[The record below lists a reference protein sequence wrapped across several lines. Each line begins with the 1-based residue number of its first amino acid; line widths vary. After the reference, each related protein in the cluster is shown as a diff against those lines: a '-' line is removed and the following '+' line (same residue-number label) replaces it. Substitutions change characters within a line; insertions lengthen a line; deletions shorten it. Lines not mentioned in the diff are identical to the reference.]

1 MKNSI
6 LISTIY
12 NGSLDFGG
20 NLVHLNIRNHF
31 TNKYKSDLFII
42 NLSDKFIF
50 YSNNQIRIKKTISLL
65 FNLRNLKLLNNYD
78 QIILDGFLPMFY
90 FFFFRLFYN
99 YNKKIYITVHHNLEL
114 NYQSNQIKKYLF
126 SFIQNYTAKLSINNI
141 YFSNNDIIFN
151 KDLINKSFVIIP
163 FSKDYFFGQYSKYNV
178 NLQNKKNYYVIPSN
192 LQFRNNV
199 DSLKLF
205 YKLYRHK
212 FPNVKIYITTPSDI
226 FNRPNFL
233 LRNDEIISFKNRNDY
248 LDFLHFS
255 SLIILP
261 IFKGSGIQIKA
272 IDSYLVNNDVVTSE
286 FIKRSSVLFKNFK
299 TFDDFFSINLF
310 NKSENFN
317 NIKFVDDI

>member
-1 MKNSI
+1 MNNSL

-12 NGSLDFGG
+12 NGSLDIGG
-20 NLVHLNIRNHF
+20 NLVHCNIRNHI

-42 NLSDKFIF
+42 NFNDKSSF
-50 YSNNQIRIKKTISLL
+50 YSNSQIRIKKTTSLL
-65 FNLRNLKLLNNYD
+65 FNLRKLKLIDNYD

-90 FFFFRLFYN
+90 FFFYKLFYN
-99 YNKKIYITVHHNLEL
+99 YNKKIYMTIHHNLEL
-114 NYQSNQIKKYLF
+114 NFQSNHVKKYLF
-126 SFIQNYTAKLSINNI
+126 SFIQNYTAKFSIKNI
-141 YFSNNDIIFN
+141 YFSNNDIINN
-151 KDLINKSFVIIP
+151 KYLKNKSCVIIP
-163 FSKDYFFGQYSKYNV
+163 FSKDYFFGQHSKYNV
-178 NLQNKKNYYVIPSN
+178 NIQNKKNYYVIPSN

-212 FPNVKIYITTPSDI
+212 FPNVKIYITTPSNT
-226 FNRPNFL
+226 FKRPKFL
-233 LRNDEIISFKNRNDY
+233 FKNDEIISFKNRNDY

-299 TFDDFFSINLF
+299 TFDDYFSFKLF
-310 NKSENFN
+310 NKSDNSN
-317 NIKFVDDI
+317 NIKFIDNI